1 MSTSFSSGGNSE
13 VSTPVSTTNY
23 QTMNSHAEGAQI
35 SLRHISKIFP
45 GRNSWL
51 DKITGQA
58 SKDFT
63 AIEDINLDIE
73 HNTFVSIIGP
83 SGCGKSTLL
92 NIIAGLSEASSGEV
106 KIHGQTV
113 DKPGPDRGMV
123 FQNYALMPWMTV
135 RDNIK
140 FAIETVYPKMPP
152 QKQKR
157 IVKEN
162 IQLVGLTGAERKRPH
177 ELSGGMKQRVGIARA
192 LAINPQILLM
202 DEPFGALDALTRG
215 FLQDEIERIWEQ
227 QRKTAIMITHSIEE
241 ALLLSDRIIMMTR
254 GPAAKIDEILEIP
267 FPRPRDR
274 YTVENHPEYLKL
286 KQEME
291 DHLYRETRAVEEAR
305 IK

>member
-1 MSTSFSSGGNSE
+1 MSTSLSSKSTVTTDS
-13 VSTPVSTTNY
+13 VSD
-23 QTMNSHAEGAQI
+23 AQI

-45 GRNSWL
+45 GRKGWL
-51 DKITGQA
+51 NKLTRQT
-58 SKDFT
+58 SSDFK

-92 NIIAGLSEASSGEV
+92 DIIAGLSTATDGEV
-106 KIHGQTV
+106 LINGQV
-113 DKPGPDRGMV
+113 VNKPGPDRGMV

-135 RDNIK
+135 QGNIK
-140 FAIETVYPKMPP
+140 FAVETVFPKMPA
-152 QKQKR
+152 KQQQR
-157 IVKEN
+157 VIKEN
-162 IQLVGLTGAERKRPH
+162 IQLVGLTGAENKHPH
-177 ELSGGMKQRVGIARA
+177 ELSGGMRQRVGIARA

-241 ALLLSDRIIMMTR
+241 ALLLSDRIIMMTK
-254 GPAAKIDEILEIP
+254 GPAARIDRVLEVP

-274 YTVENHPEYLKL
+274 TTIENHPDYLKL

-291 DHLYRETRAVEEAR
+291 DHLYRETRAVEAAR
-305 IK
+305 IKP

>member
-1 MSTSFSSGGNSE
+1 MNTSFLPNQHT
-13 VSTPVSTTNY
+13 VSTAPSN
-23 QTMNSHAEGAQI
+23 AQI
-35 SLRHISKIFP
+35 SLRHISKVFP
-45 GRNSWL
+45 GRKGWL
-51 DKITGQA
+51 NKLTRQT
-58 SKDFT
+58 SSDFV

-73 HNTFVSIIGP
+73 HNTFVTIIGP

-92 NIIAGLSEASSGEV
+92 NIIAGLSSASSGEV
-106 KIHGQTV
+106 RMNGQIV

-140 FAIETVYPKMPP
+140 FAVETVFPKMPV
-152 QKQKR
+152 KQQQR

-162 IQLVGLTGAERKRPH
+162 IQLVGLLGAENKHPH
-177 ELSGGMKQRVGIARA
+177 ELSGGMRQRVGIARA

-227 QRKTAIMITHSIEE
+227 QRKTAIMITHSIDE
-241 ALLLSDRIIMMTR
+241 ALLLSDRIIMMTK
-254 GPAAKIDEILEIP
+254 GPAAKIDEVLEVP

-274 YTVENHPEYLKL
+274 TTVENHPDYLKL

-291 DHLYRETRAVEEAR
+291 DHLYRETRAVEAAR

>member
-1 MSTSFSSGGNSE
+1 MSTSFSDNYHT
-13 VSTPVSTTNY
+13 VSNDISN
-23 QTMNSHAEGAQI
+23 AQI
-35 SLRHISKIFP
+35 SLRHISKVFP
-45 GRNSWL
+45 GRKGWL
-51 DKITGQA
+51 NKLTGQA
-58 SKDFT
+58 SSDFV

-92 NIIAGLSEASSGEV
+92 NIIAGLSSASGGEV
-106 KIHGQTV
+106 RINGQMV

-140 FAIETVYPKMPP
+140 FAVETVFPKMPEK
-152 QKQKR
+152 QQKR

-162 IQLVGLTGAERKRPH
+162 IQLVGLSGAEKKHPH
-177 ELSGGMKQRVGIARA
+177 ELSGGIRQRVGIARA
-192 LAINPQILLM
+192 LAINPEILLM

-227 QRKTAIMITHSIEE
+227 QRKTAIMITHSIDE
-241 ALLLSDRIIMMTR
+241 ALLLSDRIIMMTK
-254 GPAAKIDEILEIP
+254 GPAARIDEILEVP

-274 YTVENHPEYLKL
+274 TTVENHPDYLKL
-286 KQEME
+286 KQQME

-305 IK
+305 ISKQ

>member
-1 MSTSFSSGGNSE
+1 MSTSFSSDRQT
-13 VSTPVSTTNY
+13 VTTN
-23 QTMNSHAEGAQI
+23 ADEAQI
-35 SLRHISKIFP
+35 SLRHISKVFP
-45 GRNSWL
+45 GRSGWL
-51 DKITGQA
+51 DKITGRA
-58 SKDFT
+58 SADFV

-92 NIIAGLSEASSGEV
+92 NIIAGLSIATSGEV
-106 KIHGQTV
+106 MINGQIV
-113 DKPGPDRGMV
+113 NKPGPDRGMV
-123 FQNYALMPWMTV
+123 FQSYALMPWMTV
-135 RDNIK
+135 ADNIK
-140 FAIETVYPKMPP
+140 FAVETVYPKMPEK
-152 QKQKR
+152 QQKR

-162 IQLVGLTGAERKRPH
+162 IQLVGLTGAEKKRPH
-177 ELSGGMKQRVGIARA
+177 ELSGGMRQRVGIARA

-241 ALLLSDRIIMMTR
+241 ALLLSDRIVMMTK
-254 GPAAKIDEILEIP
+254 GPAARIDEVLEVP

-274 YTVENHPEYLKL
+274 ITVENHPEYHKL

-291 DHLYRETRAVEEAR
+291 DHLYRETRAVEAAR
-305 IK
+305 IKP

>member
-1 MSTSFSSGGNSE
+1 MSSSFSSNKQT
-13 VSTPVSTTNY
+13 VTTDSINDV
-23 QTMNSHAEGAQI
+23 QI
-35 SLRHISKIFP
+35 SLHHISKVFP
-45 GRNSWL
+45 GRKGWL
-51 DKITGQA
+51 NKITGQA
-58 SKDFT
+58 SSDFM
-63 AIEDINLDIE
+63 AIEDINLDIK

-92 NIIAGLSEASSGEV
+92 DIIAGLSLATSGEV
-106 KIHGQTV
+106 VIDGQIV
-113 DKPGPDRGMV
+113 NKPGCDRGMV

-135 RDNIK
+135 QDNIK
-140 FAIETVYPKMPP
+140 FAVETVYPKISV
-152 QKQKR
+152 KQQQR
-157 IVKEN
+157 IIKEN
-162 IQLVGLTGAERKRPH
+162 IQLVGLTGAETKHPH
-177 ELSGGMKQRVGIARA
+177 ELSGGMRQRVGIARA

-241 ALLLSDRIIMMTR
+241 ALLLSDRIVMMTK
-254 GPAAKIDEILEIP
+254 GPAARIDAVLDVP

-274 YTVENHPEYLKL
+274 TTVACHPDYPKL

>member
-1 MSTSFSSGGNSE
+1 MSTSFSSDRQT
-13 VSTPVSTTNY
+13 VTTN
-23 QTMNSHAEGAQI
+23 ADEAQI
-35 SLRHISKIFP
+35 SLRHISKVFP
-45 GRNSWL
+45 GRSGWL
-51 DKITGQA
+51 DKITGRA
-58 SKDFT
+58 SADFV

-92 NIIAGLSEASSGEV
+92 NIIAGLSTATSGEV
-106 KIHGQTV
+106 TINGQIV

-123 FQNYALMPWMTV
+123 FQSYALMPWMTV
-135 RDNIK
+135 ADNIK
-140 FAIETVYPKMPP
+140 FAVETVYPKMPEK
-152 QKQKR
+152 QQKR

-162 IQLVGLTGAERKRPH
+162 IQLVGLTGAEKKRPH
-177 ELSGGMKQRVGIARA
+177 ELSGGMRQRVGIARA

-241 ALLLSDRIIMMTR
+241 ALLLSDRIVMMTK
-254 GPAAKIDEILEIP
+254 GPAARIDEVLEVP

-274 YTVENHPEYLKL
+274 ITVENHPEYHKL

-291 DHLYRETRAVEEAR
+291 DHLYRETRAVEAAR
-305 IK
+305 IKP